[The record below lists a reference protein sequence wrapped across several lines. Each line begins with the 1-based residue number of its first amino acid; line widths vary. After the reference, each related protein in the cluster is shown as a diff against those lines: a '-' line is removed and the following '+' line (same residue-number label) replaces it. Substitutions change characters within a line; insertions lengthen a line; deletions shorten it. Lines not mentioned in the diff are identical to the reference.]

1 MDKGQHF
8 KIFVYGPYMNPKYLD
23 QKGITYYNDYKA
35 SIVDYDVCF
44 STRTDDWKKAMIDL
58 NEREENKLEGVVYEI
73 DSKALKIF
81 DDLEKLP
88 EGEHERIQVIVETQ
102 KGELEH
108 VYTYICPHKEG
119 YFRPSKEYIDLIV
132 EGALINKLS
141 RSHIDH
147 IKSFLT

>member
-1 MDKGQHF
+1 
-8 KIFVYGPYMNPKYLD
+8 
-23 QKGITYYNDYKA
+23 
-35 SIVDYDVCF
+35 
-44 STRTDDWKKAMIDL
+44 
-58 NEREENKLEGVVYEI
+58 
-73 DSKALKIF
+73 LKIF

-141 RSHIDH
+141 
-147 IKSFLT
+147 